1 MGDERIVVE
10 QNRRN
15 KDINDSTER
24 ACLPR
29 LASKR
34 NCSCCKTEFRKKQ
47 QFFKLAIGQSD
58 AATLAEQQIA
68 PDAEIGEHPAVG
80 ETEMNTL
87 SSWLHEHESAN
98 EVWMEIE
105 FPQISAVVQI
115 GAPKKG
121 DNSTHAPSNNC

>member
-68 PDAEIGEHPAVG
+68 SDAEIGEHPVVG
-80 ETEMNTL
+80 ETEKNTL
-87 SSWLHEHESAN
+87 S
-98 EVWMEIE
+98 
-105 FPQISAVVQI
+105 
-115 GAPKKG
+115 
-121 DNSTHAPSNNC
+121 